1 MLKSLF
7 GWLFEDGRPEV
18 IESEGDLFASSPGEP
33 ESGFARMIV
42 CPKCGCAAATFHS
55 TAEGVTCTDCREVAK

>member
-33 ESGFARMIV
+33 ESGFARMEICSV
-42 CPKCGCAAATFHS
+42 C
-55 TAEGVTCTDCREVAK
+55 GVAVAVYHVNALGVRCTDCREVAK